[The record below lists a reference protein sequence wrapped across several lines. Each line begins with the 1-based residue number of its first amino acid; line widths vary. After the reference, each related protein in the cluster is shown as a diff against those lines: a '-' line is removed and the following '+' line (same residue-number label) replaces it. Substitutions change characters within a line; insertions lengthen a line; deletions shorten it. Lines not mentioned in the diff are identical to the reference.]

1 MIAMSLTILT
11 EKNRRAILILTFAL
25 IVGAAVSRIPFDG
38 LSEAG
43 RLTFGIFT
51 VAALLWVLEPF
62 PLYVTSFII
71 VILEVVLLGRSGG
84 PLGLKGS
91 GYMIFL
97 NPFFSSVVVLLL
109 GGFVMAQ
116 AVKRYGID
124 TWLLRR
130 LLRRIGNKPGT
141 VLLGMMVLTA
151 FLSMWI
157 SNTATTALMMAIA
170 LPVVSTFPGN
180 EPFRRAMILG
190 IPFASNIGGIG
201 TPIGSPPN
209 AIAIGFLE
217 QSGFEMTFLGW
228 MTIGVPI
235 VIVLIFVCWLT
246 LFLMNRP
253 KIEHVEL
260 ELSEE
265 AESLDNRSKFILA
278 SFLLVV
284 ILWLTSSVH
293 GIPSSI
299 VALVPFVL
307 FFGLR
312 LLDDDDLR
320 ELGWGILFIVGGGMS
335 LGVAMNE
342 SGLSAWI
349 VSQIDFAAMGTLAI
363 LLLFA
368 LAAVIMTT
376 FISNSATANLLLPI
390 VVGITAVSPTSS
402 ALVVAIAASAAMILP
417 VSTPPNAIAYGSG
430 QIEVKDMAGAGS
442 VITAISMIFVTLV
455 IYFLF

>member
-1 MIAMSLTILT
+1 MKL
-11 EKNRRAILILTFAL
+11 LILTQKNRKAL
-25 IVGAAVSRIPFDG
+25 FILAIALLAGAAVSRIPFDG

-51 VAALLWVLEPF
+51 MAAILWVLEPF
-62 PLYVTSFII
+62 SLYVTSFII
-71 VILEVVLLGRSGG
+71 VILEVILLGRSGG
-84 PLGLKGS
+84 PLELTGS

-97 NPFFSSVVVLLL
+97 HPFFSSVVVLLL

-124 TWLLRR
+124 TWLLRK
-130 LLRRIGNKPGT
+130 LLHRIGNKPAA
-141 VLLGMMVLTA
+141 VLLGMMVMCA

-157 SNTATTALMMAIA
+157 SNTATTALMMAVAI
-170 LPVVSTFPGN
+170 PVVNTFPGN
-180 EPFRRAMILG
+180 EPFKKAMILG
-190 IPFASNIGGIG
+190 IPFSSNIGGIG

-217 QSGFEMTFLGW
+217 QTGYEMSFLGW

-235 VIVLIFVCWLT
+235 VIVLILVCWLILYY
-246 LFLMNRP
+246 LFRP

-260 ELSEE
+260 EVAEE
-265 AESLDNRSKFILA
+265 VESLDRRSKFIIA
-278 SFLLVV
+278 VFVLVV
-284 ILWLTSSVH
+284 ILWLTSSLH

-299 VALVPFVL
+299 IALIPFVI

-335 LGVAMNE
+335 LGVAMRE
-342 SGLSAWI
+342 SGLSEWMVA
-349 VSQIDFAAMGTLAI
+349 QIDFAAMGTLGI
-363 LLLFA
+363 LFL
-368 LAAVIMTT
+368 LAAVAAIMTT

-390 VVGITAVSPTSS
+390 VVGISAVSPMSS
-402 ALVVAIAASAAMILP
+402 ALVVAIVSSAAMILP

-430 QIEVKDMAGAGS
+430 HIAVRDMARAGTL
-442 VITAISMIFVTLV
+442 VTAISLIFVTLV

>member
-1 MIAMSLTILT
+1 MKL
-11 EKNRRAILILTFAL
+11 LILTQKNRKAVMILAIAL
-25 IVGAAVSRIPFDG
+25 LAGAAVSKVPFDG

-51 VAALLWVLEPF
+51 MAAILWVLEPF
-62 PLYVTSFII
+62 SLYVTSFIV
-71 VILEVVLLGRSGG
+71 VILEVILLGRTGG
-84 PLGLKGS
+84 PLGLTGS

-97 NPFFSSVVVLLL
+97 HPFFSSVVVLLL

-124 TWLLRR
+124 TWLSRK
-130 LLRRIGNKPGT
+130 LLHRVGT
-141 VLLGMMVLTA
+141 RPAAVLLGMMVMCA

-157 SNTATTALMMAIA
+157 SNTATTALMMAVAI
-170 LPVVSTFPGN
+170 PVVNTLPGN
-180 EPFRRAMILG
+180 EPFRMAMILG

-209 AIAIGFLE
+209 AIAMGFLE
-217 QSGFEMTFLGW
+217 QSGFEMSFLGW
-228 MTIGVPI
+228 MSIGVPI
-235 VIVLIFVCWLT
+235 VIVLLLVCWLVLYT
-246 LFLMNRP
+246 IFRP

-260 ELSEE
+260 EVSEE
-265 AESLDNRSKFILA
+265 VESLDRRSKFIIA
-278 SFLLVV
+278 VFTLVV
-284 ILWLTSSVH
+284 ILWLTSSLH

-299 VALVPFVL
+299 VALIPFVI

-335 LGVAMNE
+335 LGVAMRE
-342 SGLSAWI
+342 SGLSEWMVA
-349 VSQIDFAAMGTLAI
+349 QIDFASMGTLGI
-363 LLLFA
+363 LFL
-368 LAAVIMTT
+368 LAAVAAIMTT

-390 VVGITAVSPTSS
+390 VVGISAVSPMSS
-402 ALVVAIAASAAMILP
+402 ALVVAIVSSAAMILP

-430 QIEVKDMAGAGS
+430 HIHVRDMAKAGTIVTTIS
-442 VITAISMIFVTLV
+442 LVIVTLV